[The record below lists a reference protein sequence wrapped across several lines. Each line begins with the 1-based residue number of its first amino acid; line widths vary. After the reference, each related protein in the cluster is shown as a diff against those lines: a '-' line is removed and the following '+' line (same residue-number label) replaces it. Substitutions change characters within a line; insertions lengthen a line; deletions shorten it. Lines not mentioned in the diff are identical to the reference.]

1 MREKKVTINNL
12 LEMKRKG
19 EKIAM
24 VTAYDYHTAVLADR
38 AGMDVVLIGDSLGMT
53 MLGYESTL
61 PVTMNEMIIFS
72 KAVTRGCKRPLVVG
86 DMPYMT
92 YQISIDDAMRNAG
105 RFMSEAG
112 TDAIKLEGGK
122 HMAKTVEAL
131 VKVGI
136 PVMGHIGLTPQSM
149 AMLGGFKVQGKT
161 AQAAVDLLDDAIAL
175 ENAGSFFILLELVPS
190 VISKVIS
197 ERLTIP
203 TVSIGSGPDCDGQ
216 LLIFHDLVGLFEAFT
231 PKHVKKYANL
241 SVEIENSFK
250 NYIKDVKEV
259 NFPTTE
265 HSFKIS
271 EEEKKVF
278 LDLLSKRENN

>member
-1 MREKKVTINNL
+1 MREKKVTVNDL
-12 LEMKRKG
+12 LEMKRRG

-24 VTAYDYHTAVLADR
+24 VTAYDYHTAVFADR

-92 YQISIDDAMRNAG
+92 YQVSIDDAMRNAG

-112 TDAIKLEGGK
+112 TGAIKLEGGK

-149 AMLGGFKVQGKT
+149 AMLGGFKVQGRT
-161 AQAAVDLLDDAIAL
+161 AQAAIDLLDDAIAL

-216 LLIFHDLVGLFEAFT
+216 LLIFHDLVGIFEAFT

-241 SVEIENSFK
+241 SEQIYNAF
-250 NYIKDVKEV
+250 NDYIKDVKEV
-259 NFPTTE
+259 NFPTAE
-265 HSFKIS
+265 QSFKIS

-278 LDLLSKRENN
+278 LDLLSKREK

>member
-1 MREKKVTINNL
+1 MAEKKVTINDL
-12 LEMKRKG
+12 LDMKRRD

-24 VTAYDYHTAVLADR
+24 VTAYDYHTAVFADR
-38 AGMDVVLIGDSLGMT
+38 VGMDVVLIGDSLGMT
-53 MLGYESTL
+53 MLGYETTL
-61 PVTMNEMIIFS
+61 PVTMDEMIIFS
-72 KAVTRGCKRPLVVG
+72 KAVIRGCKRPLVIG

-92 YQISIDDAMRNAG
+92 YQVSIEEAMRNAG

-122 HMAKTVEAL
+122 HMAETVEAL

-149 AMLGGFKVQGKT
+149 AVLGGFKVQGRT
-161 AQAAVDLLDDAIAL
+161 AQAAIDLLDDAIAL
-175 ENAGSFFILLELVPS
+175 ENAGAFFILLELIPAE
-190 VISKVIS
+190 ISKVIS

-216 LLIFHDLVGLFEAFT
+216 LLIFHDLVGIFEAFT

-241 SVEIENSFK
+241 SEQIQNSFK

-259 NFPTTE
+259 NFPTAE
-265 HSFKIS
+265 HSFTIS
-271 EEEKKVF
+271 EEEKKIF
-278 LDLLSKRENN
+278 FNLLSKREE

>member
-1 MREKKVTINNL
+1 MERKKVTVNDL
-12 LEMKRKG
+12 LEMKRRG

-24 VTAYDYHTAVLADR
+24 VTAYDYHTAVFADR

-53 MLGYESTL
+53 MLGYETTL

-72 KAVTRGCKRPLVVG
+72 KAVIRGCKRPLVIG

-92 YQISIDDAMRNAG
+92 YQVSIEDAMRNAG

-122 HMAKTVEAL
+122 HMAETVEAL

-149 AMLGGFKVQGKT
+149 AMLGGFKVQGRT
-161 AQAAVDLLDDAIAL
+161 AQAALDLLDDAIAL
-175 ENAGSFFILLELVPS
+175 ENAGAFFILLELVPAE
-190 VISKVIS
+190 ISKVIS

-216 LLIFHDLVGLFEAFT
+216 LLIFHDLVGIFEAFT

-241 SVEIENSFK
+241 SEQIQNAFK
-250 NYIKDVKEV
+250 DYINDVKEV
-259 NFPTTE
+259 NFPTAE

-271 EEEKKVF
+271 EEEKTMF
-278 LDLLSKRENN
+278 YEILSKKES

>member
-1 MREKKVTINNL
+1 MERKKVTVNDL
-12 LEMKRKG
+12 LEMKKRG

-24 VTAYDYHTAVLADR
+24 VTAYDYHTAVFADR

-53 MLGYESTL
+53 MLGYETTL
-61 PVTMNEMIIFS
+61 PVTMDEMIIFS
-72 KAVTRGCKRPLVVG
+72 KAVIRGCKRPLVIG

-92 YQISIDDAMRNAG
+92 YQVSIEDAMRNAG

-122 HMAKTVEAL
+122 HMAETVEAL

-149 AMLGGFKVQGKT
+149 AMLGGFKVQGRT
-161 AQAAVDLLDDAIAL
+161 AQAALDLLDDAIAL
-175 ENAGSFFILLELVPS
+175 ENAGAFFILLELVPAE
-190 VISKVIS
+190 ISKVIS

-216 LLIFHDLVGLFEAFT
+216 LLIFHDLVGIFEAFT

-241 SVEIENSFK
+241 SKQIQNAFK
-250 NYIKDVKEV
+250 DYINDVKEV
-259 NFPTTE
+259 NFPTAE

-271 EEEKKVF
+271 EEEKTMF
-278 LDLLSKRENN
+278 YEILSKKES

>member
-92 YQISIDDAMRNAG
+92 YQVSIDDAMRNAG

-241 SVEIENSFK
+241 SGEIENAFK

-259 NFPTTE
+259 NFPTAE

-278 LDLLSKRENN
+278 LDLLSKRKNN